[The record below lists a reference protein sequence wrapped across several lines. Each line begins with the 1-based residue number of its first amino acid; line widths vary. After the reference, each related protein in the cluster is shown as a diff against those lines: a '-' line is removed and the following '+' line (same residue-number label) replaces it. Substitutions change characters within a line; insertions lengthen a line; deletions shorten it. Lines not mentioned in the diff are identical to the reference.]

1 MCCRMEECMK
11 VGQWGGNAGSY
22 WSFKA
27 NKGGISEI
35 IITYGGAIDSI
46 SFKSEDEDGAFEYS
60 DMYGGNDG
68 KRTDKVHTDTA
79 LIKLLTQLQSCILNE

>member
-1 MCCRMEECMK
+1 MCCSMEECMK

-35 IITYGGAIDSI
+35 IIIHGEVIDSI
-46 SFKSEDEDGAFEYS
+46 SFKSEDGDDAFEYS
-60 DMYGGNDG
+60 DKIG
-68 KRTDKVHTDTA
+68 RA
-79 LIKLLTQLQSCILNE
+79 SCRERVCMMV